1 MTSQAKVSPEWFAAS
16 QGDEA
21 GISAIIEKHQRLAFS
36 AAAKVGSVSR
46 RSDPADAAQAAML
59 YIVDCL
65 RQGSFNGMT
74 EDEFK
79 DALANAARNKAKW
92 FIRQQRLAC
101 RDVRRGEELFDDSAP
116 TRDGKSE
123 AVESVSELFAQFSD
137 RKDCVAVLDGLLN
150 GKTAPEM
157 SKELGLTLDQ
167 VWRRVRYM
175 RKHAVA

>member
-16 QGDEA
+16 QGNEA
-21 GISAIIEKHQRLAFS
+21 GIAAIIEKHQRLAFS
-36 AAAKVGSVSR
+36 AAARVGSVSR

-65 RQGSFNGMT
+65 RQGSFSDAT

-101 RDVRRGEELFDDSAP
+101 RDVRRGEELFDDSAAAQSAN
-116 TRDGKSE
+116 DD
-123 AVESVSELFAQFSD
+123 AFDDVADLFDQFAS
-137 RKDCVAVLDGLLN
+137 RQDCVAVLYGLLN

-157 SKELGLTLDQ
+157 AKEMGLTLDQ
-167 VWRRVRYM
+167 VWTKVRYM